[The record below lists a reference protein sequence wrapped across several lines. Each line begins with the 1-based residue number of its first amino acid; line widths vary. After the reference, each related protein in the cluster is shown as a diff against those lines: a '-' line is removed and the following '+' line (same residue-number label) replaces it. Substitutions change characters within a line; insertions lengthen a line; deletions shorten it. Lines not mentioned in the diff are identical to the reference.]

1 MRLLGNFAFCFWFLG
16 LASLAHADRIKD
28 LASLAG
34 VRNNQL
40 VGYGL
45 VVGLSGTGDA
55 NLGIT
60 LQSMQAM
67 LSRFGMSTD
76 TSGLSGA
83 NAAAVMVTA
92 DLAPFIK
99 PGQTL
104 DVTVSAL
111 GASASLR
118 GGTLLMTPLL
128 GADGQ
133 TYAIAQGNLAVGGLG
148 VAAAD
153 GSSLTVNIPTV
164 GRVPQGATVE
174 KMVETPFLEN
184 EFLILNLHRSDFSTA
199 SALSS
204 AVDDI
209 FGQGTAVPIDGSSI
223 RVQAPADLTQRV
235 SFVSLLENVEVEPA
249 TPPAQVIVNSRTGTI
264 IINGNV
270 RVTPAA
276 ITHGSLTVRVTE
288 DPNVQ
293 TQTNVVANDAGIVAT
308 PAAPVVTPDS
318 AVDTEEKLAKA
329 FVFDPGIQLTE
340 IVDAINAVGATPSDL
355 VAILEALK
363 VSGALRAQLISSA
376 RGLVA
381 HYAS

>member
-1 MRLLGNFAFCFWFLG
+1 MARKLFHTLLIIVFALFST
-16 LASLAHADRIKD
+16 AVSADRIKD

-34 VRNNQL
+34 VRANQL

-45 VVGLSGTGDA
+45 VVGLSGTGDK

-76 TSGLSGA
+76 IEGLNGS
-83 NAAAVMVTA
+83 NAAAVMVTSE
-92 DLAPFIK
+92 LGPFLK

-111 GASASLR
+111 GAAESLR

-148 VAAAD
+148 VQGED
-153 GSSLTVNIPTV
+153 NSSLTVNIPTV

-199 SALSS
+199 A
-204 AVDDI
+204 AVAEAIDKI
-209 FGQGTAVPIDGSSI
+209 FGDGIAVAIDGSSI
-223 RVQAPADLTQRV
+223 RVRAPVDPSQRV
-235 SFVSLLENVEVEPA
+235 SFVGLLESVEVEPSA
-249 TPPAQVIVNSRTGTI
+249 PPAQVIVNSRTGTI

-288 DPNVQ
+288 DPKTEAQN
-293 TQTNVVANDAGIVAT
+293 TVVADGENVIVA
-308 PAAPVVTPDS
+308 PVEPLVTPD
-318 AVDTEEKLAKA
+318 TEITAQEETAKA
-329 FVFDPGIQLTE
+329 FMFDPGVDLTD

-363 VSGALRAQLISSA
+363 VSGALRAQLIII
-376 RGLVA
+376 
-381 HYAS
+381 

>member
-1 MRLLGNFAFCFWFLG
+1 MAQKLFHTLLIVIFALFST
-16 LASLAHADRIKD
+16 AVSADRIKD

-34 VRNNQL
+34 VRANQL

-45 VVGLSGTGDA
+45 VVGLSGSGDK

-76 TSGLSGA
+76 VAGLNGS

-92 DLAPFIK
+92 ELGPFLK

-111 GASASLR
+111 GAAESLR

-148 VAAAD
+148 VQGED
-153 GSSLTVNIPTV
+153 DSSLTVNIPTV

-199 SALSS
+199 A
-204 AVDDI
+204 AVAEGIDKI
-209 FGQGTAVPIDGSSI
+209 FGDGIAVAIDGSSI
-223 RVQAPADLTQRV
+223 RVRAPVDPSQRV
-235 SFVSLLENVEVEPA
+235 AFVGLLESVEVEPA
-249 TPPAQVIVNSRTGTI
+249 APPAQVIVNSRTGTI

-288 DPNVQ
+288 DPKTEAQN
-293 TQTNVVANDAGIVAT
+293 TVVADGDNVIVAPT
-308 PAAPVVTPDS
+308 DPLVTPD
-318 AVDTEEKLAKA
+318 TEITAEEETAKA
-329 FVFDPGIQLTE
+329 FMFDPGVDLTD

-363 VSGALRAQLISSA
+363 VSGALRAQLIII
-376 RGLVA
+376 
-381 HYAS
+381 

>member
-1 MRLLGNFAFCFWFLG
+1 LHSAFGFSG

-67 LSRFGMSTD
+67 LSRFGMSTE

-111 GASASLR
+111 GASESLR

-199 SALSS
+199 SSLSR

-223 RVQAPADLTQRV
+223 RVQAPADPTQRV

-293 TQTNVVANDAGIVAT
+293 TQTNVVANDAGVVAT

-318 AVDTEEKLAKA
+318 AVDAEEKMAKA
-329 FVFDPGIQLTE
+329 FVFDPGIQLTD

-363 VSGALRAQLISSA
+363 VSGALRAQLIII
-376 RGLVA
+376 
-381 HYAS
+381 

>member
-1 MRLLGNFAFCFWFLG
+1 MAQKFIHTLLIIGFALFST
-16 LASLAHADRIKD
+16 AVSADRIKD

-34 VRNNQL
+34 VRANQL

-45 VVGLSGTGDA
+45 VVGLSGSGDK

-76 TSGLSGA
+76 VTGLNGS

-92 DLAPFIK
+92 ELGPFLK

-111 GASASLR
+111 GAAESLR

-148 VAAAD
+148 VQGED
-153 GSSLTVNIPTV
+153 DSSLTVNIPTV

-199 SALSS
+199 A
-204 AVDDI
+204 AVAEAIDKI
-209 FGQGTAVPIDGSSI
+209 FGDGIAVAIDGSSI
-223 RVQAPADLTQRV
+223 RVRAPVDPSQRV
-235 SFVSLLENVEVEPA
+235 AFVGLLESVEVEPA
-249 TPPAQVIVNSRTGTI
+249 APPAQVIVNSRTGTI
-264 IINGNV
+264 IINETQRAYEV
-270 RVTPAA
+270 SSKSITAA
-276 ITHGSLTVRVTE
+276 DEMMRY
-288 DPNVQ
+288 
-293 TQTNVVANDAGIVAT
+293 
-308 PAAPVVTPDS
+308 
-318 AVDTEEKLAKA
+318 
-329 FVFDPGIQLTE
+329 
-340 IVDAINAVGATPSDL
+340 
-355 VAILEALK
+355 
-363 VSGALRAQLISSA
+363 ISNN
-376 RGLVA
+376 L
-381 HYAS
+381 

>member
-1 MRLLGNFAFCFWFLG
+1 MGNLIVRLGFFFLLSFGSAAAF
-16 LASLAHADRIKD
+16 ADRIKD
-28 LASLAG
+28 IATLAG
-34 VRNNQL
+34 VRTNQL

-45 VVGLSGTGDA
+45 VVGLSGTGDN
-55 NLGIT
+55 NLGLT

-67 LSRFGMSTD
+67 LSRFGMTLD
-76 TSGLSGA
+76 QTGLSGA

-92 DLAPFIK
+92 DLAPFMK
-99 PGQTL
+99 PGQPL

-111 GASASLR
+111 GGASSLR

-148 VAAAD
+148 VEGAD

-174 KMVETPFLEN
+174 KLVETPFLQTEY
-184 EFLILNLHRSDFSTA
+184 LSLNLHRNDFSTA
-199 SALSS
+199 A
-204 AVDDI
+204 AVAEAVGEI
-209 FGQGTAVPIDGSSI
+209 FGEDIAVPIDGASI
-223 RVQAPADLTQRV
+223 RVRAPVDPSQRV
-235 SFVSLLENVEVEPA
+235 AFVGLLENVEVQPSA
-249 TPPAQVIVNSRTGTI
+249 PPAQVIVNSRTGTV

-270 RVTPAA
+270 RVTPSA

-288 DPNVQ
+288 DPIVT
-293 TQTNVVANDAGIVAT
+293 TQDSIIATDTAVVST
-308 PAAPVVTPDS
+308 PAEPVVTPDT
-318 AVDTEEKLAKA
+318 AIDAEEQTAKA
-329 FVFDPGIQLTE
+329 FVFDPGVSLTE

-363 VSGALRAQLISSA
+363 VSGALRAQLIII
-376 RGLVA
+376 
-381 HYAS
+381 

>member
-1 MRLLGNFAFCFWFLG
+1 MMAHKLFHTLLIIVFAFFST
-16 LASLAHADRIKD
+16 AVSADRIKD

-34 VRNNQL
+34 VRANQL

-45 VVGLSGTGDA
+45 VVGLSGTGDK

-76 TSGLSGA
+76 VAGLNGS

-92 DLAPFIK
+92 ELGPFLK

-111 GASASLR
+111 GAAGSLR

-128 GADGQ
+128 GADGL

-148 VAAAD
+148 VQGED
-153 GSSLTVNIPTV
+153 DSSLTINIPTV

-199 SALSS
+199 A
-204 AVDDI
+204 AVAEAIDTI
-209 FGQGTAVPIDGSSI
+209 FGDGIAVAIDGSSI
-223 RVQAPADLTQRV
+223 RVRAPVDPSQRV
-235 SFVSLLENVEVEPA
+235 AFVGLLESVEVEPA
-249 TPPAQVIVNSRTGTI
+249 APPAQVVVNSRTGTI

-288 DPNVQ
+288 DPKTEAQN
-293 TQTNVVANDAGIVAT
+293 TVVADGDNVIVAPT
-308 PAAPVVTPDS
+308 DPLVTPD
-318 AVDTEEKLAKA
+318 TEITAEEETAKA
-329 FVFDPGIQLTE
+329 FMFDPGVNLTD

-363 VSGALRAQLISSA
+363 VSGALRAQLIII
-376 RGLVA
+376 
-381 HYAS
+381 

>member
-1 MRLLGNFAFCFWFLG
+1 MAQKLFHTLLIVIFALFST
-16 LASLAHADRIKD
+16 AVSADRIKD

-34 VRNNQL
+34 VRANQL

-45 VVGLSGTGDA
+45 VVGLSGSGDK

-76 TSGLSGA
+76 VAGLNGS

-92 DLAPFIK
+92 ELGPFLK

-111 GASASLR
+111 GAAESLR

-148 VAAAD
+148 VQGEDA
-153 GSSLTVNIPTV
+153 SSLTVNIPTV

-199 SALSS
+199 A
-204 AVDDI
+204 AVAEGIDKI
-209 FGQGTAVPIDGSSI
+209 FGEGIAVAIDGSSI
-223 RVQAPADLTQRV
+223 RVRAPVDPSQRV
-235 SFVSLLENVEVEPA
+235 AFVGLLESVEVEPA
-249 TPPAQVIVNSRTGTI
+249 APPAQVIVNSRTGTI

-276 ITHGSLTVRVTE
+276 ITHGSLTVRVRE
-288 DPNVQ
+288 DPKTE
-293 TQTNVVANDAGIVAT
+293 TQNTVVADGENIIVAPT
-308 PAAPVVTPDS
+308 DPLVTPDTGIT
-318 AVDTEEKLAKA
+318 AQEETAKA
-329 FVFDPGIQLTE
+329 FMFDPGVDLTD

-363 VSGALRAQLISSA
+363 VSGALRAQLIII
-376 RGLVA
+376 
-381 HYAS
+381 

>member
-1 MRLLGNFAFCFWFLG
+1 MMAHKLFHTLLIIVFAFFST
-16 LASLAHADRIKD
+16 AVSADRIKD

-34 VRNNQL
+34 VRANQL

-45 VVGLSGTGDA
+45 VVGLSGTGDK

-76 TSGLSGA
+76 VAGLNGS

-92 DLAPFIK
+92 ELGPFLK

-111 GASASLR
+111 GAAGSLR

-128 GADGQ
+128 GADGL

-148 VAAAD
+148 VQGEDA
-153 GSSLTVNIPTV
+153 SSLTVNIPTV

-199 SALSS
+199 A
-204 AVDDI
+204 AVAEGIDKI
-209 FGQGTAVPIDGSSI
+209 FGEGIAVAIDGSSI
-223 RVQAPADLTQRV
+223 RVRAPVDPSQRV
-235 SFVSLLENVEVEPA
+235 AFVGLLESVEVEPA
-249 TPPAQVIVNSRTGTI
+249 APPAQVIVNSRTGTI

-276 ITHGSLTVRVTE
+276 ITHGSLTVRVRE
-288 DPNVQ
+288 DPKTEAQN
-293 TQTNVVANDAGIVAT
+293 TVVADGDNVIVAPT
-308 PAAPVVTPDS
+308 DPLVTPDTGIT
-318 AVDTEEKLAKA
+318 AQEETAKA
-329 FVFDPGIQLTE
+329 FMFDPGVDLTD

-363 VSGALRAQLISSA
+363 VSGALRAQLIII
-376 RGLVA
+376 
-381 HYAS
+381 

>member
-1 MRLLGNFAFCFWFLG
+1 MAQKFIHTLLIIGFALFST
-16 LASLAHADRIKD
+16 AVSADRIKD

-34 VRNNQL
+34 VRANQL

-45 VVGLSGTGDA
+45 VVGLSGSGDK

-76 TSGLSGA
+76 VTGLNGS

-92 DLAPFIK
+92 ELGPFLK

-111 GASASLR
+111 GAAESLR

-148 VAAAD
+148 VQGED
-153 GSSLTVNIPTV
+153 NSSLTVNIPTV

-199 SALSS
+199 A
-204 AVDDI
+204 AVAEAIDTI
-209 FGQGTAVPIDGSSI
+209 FGDGIAVAIDGSSI
-223 RVQAPADLTQRV
+223 RVRAPVDPSQRV
-235 SFVSLLENVEVEPA
+235 AFVGLLESVEVEPA
-249 TPPAQVIVNSRTGTI
+249 APPAQVIVNSRTGTI

-288 DPNVQ
+288 DPKTEAQN
-293 TQTNVVANDAGIVAT
+293 TVVADGDNVIVAPT
-308 PAAPVVTPDS
+308 DPLVTPD
-318 AVDTEEKLAKA
+318 TEITAEEETAKA
-329 FVFDPGIQLTE
+329 FMFDPGVNLTD

-363 VSGALRAQLISSA
+363 VSGALRAQLIII
-376 RGLVA
+376 
-381 HYAS
+381 

>member
-1 MRLLGNFAFCFWFLG
+1 MRLLVNFSFCFWLSG
-16 LASLAHADRIKD
+16 LASLAYADRIKD
-28 LASLAG
+28 LANLAG

-111 GASASLR
+111 GASESLR

-199 SALSS
+199 SAVSR

-209 FGQGTAVPIDGSSI
+209 FGQGTAIPIDGSSI
-223 RVQAPADLTQRV
+223 RVQAPADPTQRV

-293 TQTNVVANDAGIVAT
+293 TQTNVIANDAGVVAT

-318 AVDTEEKLAKA
+318 AVDAEEKMAKA
-329 FVFDPGIQLTE
+329 FVFDPGIQLTD

-363 VSGALRAQLISSA
+363 VSGALRAQLIII
-376 RGLVA
+376 
-381 HYAS
+381 

>member
-1 MRLLGNFAFCFWFLG
+1 MGNLIIRLG
-16 LASLAHADRIKD
+16 LFFLLSFGSAAAFADRVKD
-28 LASLAG
+28 IATLAG
-34 VRNNQL
+34 VRTNQL

-45 VVGLSGTGDA
+45 VVGLSGTGDN
-55 NLGIT
+55 NLGLT

-67 LSRFGMSTD
+67 LSRFGMSLDQT
-76 TSGLSGA
+76 GLSGA

-92 DLAPFIK
+92 DLAPFMK
-99 PGQTL
+99 PGQLL

-111 GASASLR
+111 GGASSLR

-148 VAAAD
+148 VEGAD

-174 KMVETPFLEN
+174 KLVETPFLQTEY
-184 EFLILNLHRSDFSTA
+184 LILNLHRNDFSTA
-199 SALSS
+199 A
-204 AVDDI
+204 AVAEAVSEI
-209 FGQGTAVPIDGSSI
+209 FGEDIAVPIDGASI
-223 RVQAPADLTQRV
+223 RVRAPVDPSQRV
-235 SFVSLLENVEVEPA
+235 AFVGLLENVEVQPSA
-249 TPPAQVIVNSRTGTI
+249 PPAQVIVNSRTGSV

-270 RVTPAA
+270 RVTPSA

-288 DPNVQ
+288 DPIVT
-293 TQTNVVANDAGIVAT
+293 TQDSVIATETAVVST
-308 PAAPVVTPDS
+308 PAEPVVTPDT
-318 AVDTEEKLAKA
+318 AINAEEETAKA
-329 FVFDPGIQLTE
+329 FVFDPGVSLTE

-363 VSGALRAQLISSA
+363 VSGALRAQLIII
-376 RGLVA
+376 
-381 HYAS
+381 

>member
-1 MRLLGNFAFCFWFLG
+1 MAHKLFHTLLIIVFAFFST
-16 LASLAHADRIKD
+16 AVSADRIKD

-34 VRNNQL
+34 VRANQL

-45 VVGLSGTGDA
+45 VVGLSGTGDK

-76 TSGLSGA
+76 VAGLNGS

-92 DLAPFIK
+92 ELGPFLK

-111 GASASLR
+111 GAAESLR

-128 GADGQ
+128 GADGL

-148 VAAAD
+148 VQGED
-153 GSSLTVNIPTV
+153 DSSLTINIPTV

-199 SALSS
+199 A
-204 AVDDI
+204 AVAEAIDTI
-209 FGQGTAVPIDGSSI
+209 FGDGIAVAIDGSSI
-223 RVQAPADLTQRV
+223 RVRAPVDPSQRV
-235 SFVSLLENVEVEPA
+235 AFVGLLESVEVEPA
-249 TPPAQVIVNSRTGTI
+249 APPAQVIVNSRTGTI

-288 DPNVQ
+288 DPKTEAQN
-293 TQTNVVANDAGIVAT
+293 TVVADGDNVIVAPT
-308 PAAPVVTPDS
+308 DPLVTPD
-318 AVDTEEKLAKA
+318 TEITAEEETAKA
-329 FVFDPGIQLTE
+329 FMFDPGVNLTD

-363 VSGALRAQLISSA
+363 VSGALRAQLIII
-376 RGLVA
+376 
-381 HYAS
+381 

>member
-1 MRLLGNFAFCFWFLG
+1 MKLLIKFAFCFWFLL
-16 LASLAHADRIKD
+16 LANLAHADRIKD
-28 LASLAG
+28 LANLAG

-111 GASASLR
+111 GGSDSLR

-199 SALSS
+199 SAVSR

-209 FGQGTAVPIDGSSI
+209 FGQGTAVAIDGSSI
-223 RVQAPADLTQRV
+223 RVQAPADPTQRV

-293 TQTNVVANDAGIVAT
+293 TQTNVVANDAGVIAT

-318 AVDTEEKLAKA
+318 AVGSEEKLAKA
-329 FVFDPGIQLTE
+329 FVFDPGIQLTD

-363 VSGALRAQLISSA
+363 VSGALRAQLIII
-376 RGLVA
+376 
-381 HYAS
+381 

>member
-1 MRLLGNFAFCFWFLG
+1 MRLLVNFTFCFWLSG
-16 LASLAHADRIKD
+16 LASLAYADRIKD
-28 LASLAG
+28 LANLAG

-67 LSRFGMSTD
+67 LARFGMSTD

-111 GASASLR
+111 GASESLR

-199 SALSS
+199 SAVSR

-223 RVQAPADLTQRV
+223 RVQAPADPTQRV

-293 TQTNVVANDAGIVAT
+293 TQTNVIANDAGVVAT

-318 AVDTEEKLAKA
+318 AVDAEEKMAKA
-329 FVFDPGIQLTE
+329 FVFDPGIQLTD

-363 VSGALRAQLISSA
+363 VSGALRAQLIII
-376 RGLVA
+376 
-381 HYAS
+381 

>member
-1 MRLLGNFAFCFWFLG
+1 MGNLIIRFGLLFLLSFDSAAAF
-16 LASLAHADRIKD
+16 ADRVKD
-28 LASLAG
+28 IATLAG
-34 VRNNQL
+34 VRTNQL

-45 VVGLSGTGDA
+45 VVGLSGTGDN
-55 NLGIT
+55 NLGLT

-67 LSRFGMSTD
+67 LSRFGMTLD
-76 TSGLSGA
+76 QTGLSGA

-92 DLAPFIK
+92 DLAPFMK
-99 PGQTL
+99 PGQPL

-111 GASASLR
+111 GGASSLR

-148 VAAAD
+148 VEGAD

-174 KMVETPFLEN
+174 KLVETPFLQTEY
-184 EFLILNLHRSDFSTA
+184 LILNLHRNDFSTA
-199 SALSS
+199 A
-204 AVDDI
+204 AVAEAVGEI
-209 FGQGTAVPIDGSSI
+209 FGEDIAVPIDGASI
-223 RVQAPADLTQRV
+223 RVRAPVDPSQRV
-235 SFVSLLENVEVEPA
+235 AFVGLLENVEVQPSA
-249 TPPAQVIVNSRTGTI
+249 PPAQVIVNSRTGTV

-270 RVTPAA
+270 RVTPSA

-288 DPNVQ
+288 DPIVTTQDNVIA
-293 TQTNVVANDAGIVAT
+293 TENAVVAT
-308 PAAPVVTPDS
+308 PGEPVVTPDT
-318 AVDTEEKLAKA
+318 AIDAEEETAKA
-329 FVFDPGIQLTE
+329 FVFDPGVSLTE

-363 VSGALRAQLISSA
+363 VSGALRAQLIII
-376 RGLVA
+376 
-381 HYAS
+381 

>member
-1 MRLLGNFAFCFWFLG
+1 MRNFIVRFGLFLLLSFG
-16 LASLAHADRIKD
+16 SLAALADRVKD
-28 LASLAG
+28 IATLAG
-34 VRNNQL
+34 VRTNQL

-45 VVGLSGTGDA
+45 VVGLSGTGDN
-55 NLGIT
+55 NLTLT

-67 LSRFGMSTD
+67 LSRFGMTAD
-76 TSGLSGA
+76 QSGLSGA

-92 DLAPFIK
+92 DLAPFMK
-99 PGQTL
+99 PGQPL

-111 GASASLR
+111 GGASSLR

-148 VAAAD
+148 VEGDD

-174 KMVETPFLEN
+174 KLVETPFLQTEY
-184 EFLILNLHRSDFSTA
+184 LILNLHRNDFSTA
-199 SALSS
+199 A
-204 AVDDI
+204 AVAEAVSGI
-209 FGQGTAVPIDGSSI
+209 FGEDIAVPIDGASI
-223 RVQAPADLTQRV
+223 RVRAPVDPSQRV
-235 SFVSLLENVEVEPA
+235 AFVGLLENVEVQPA
-249 TPPAQVIVNSRTGTI
+249 TPPAQVIVNSRTGTV

-270 RVTPAA
+270 RVTPSA

-288 DPNVQ
+288 DTLVTPQDNVIA
-293 TQTNVVANDAGIVAT
+293 TENAVIAT
-308 PAAPVVTPDS
+308 PAEPVVTPDT
-318 AVDTEEKLAKA
+318 AINAEEQTAKA
-329 FVFDPGIQLTE
+329 FVFDPGVSLTD

-363 VSGALRAQLISSA
+363 VSGSLRAQLIII
-376 RGLVA
+376 
-381 HYAS
+381 

>member
-1 MRLLGNFAFCFWFLG
+1 MGNLIIRLG
-16 LASLAHADRIKD
+16 LFFLLSFGSAAAFADRVKD
-28 LASLAG
+28 IATLAG
-34 VRNNQL
+34 VRTNQL

-45 VVGLSGTGDA
+45 VVGLSGTGDN
-55 NLGIT
+55 NLGLT

-67 LSRFGMSTD
+67 LSRFGMSLDQT
-76 TSGLSGA
+76 GLSGA

-92 DLAPFIK
+92 DLAPFMK
-99 PGQTL
+99 PGQLL

-111 GASASLR
+111 GGASSLR

-148 VAAAD
+148 VEGAD

-174 KMVETPFLEN
+174 KLVETPFLQTEY
-184 EFLILNLHRSDFSTA
+184 LILNLHRNDFSTA
-199 SALSS
+199 A
-204 AVDDI
+204 AVAEAVSEI
-209 FGQGTAVPIDGSSI
+209 FGEDIAVPIDGASI
-223 RVQAPADLTQRV
+223 RVRAPVDPSQRV
-235 SFVSLLENVEVEPA
+235 AFVGLLENVEVQPSA
-249 TPPAQVIVNSRTGTI
+249 PPAQVIVNSRTGTV

-270 RVTPAA
+270 RVTPSA

-288 DPNVQ
+288 DPIIT
-293 TQTNVVANDAGIVAT
+293 TQDSVISTETAVVST
-308 PAAPVVTPDS
+308 PAEPVVTPDT
-318 AVDTEEKLAKA
+318 AVNAEEETAKA
-329 FVFDPGIQLTE
+329 FVFDPGVSLTE

-363 VSGALRAQLISSA
+363 VSGALRAQLIII
-376 RGLVA
+376 
-381 HYAS
+381 

>member
-1 MRLLGNFAFCFWFLG
+1 MARKLFHTLLIIVFALFST
-16 LASLAHADRIKD
+16 AVSADRIKD

-34 VRNNQL
+34 VRANQL

-45 VVGLSGTGDA
+45 VVGLSGTGDK

-76 TSGLSGA
+76 IEGLNGS
-83 NAAAVMVTA
+83 NAAAVMVTSE
-92 DLAPFIK
+92 LGPFLK

-111 GASASLR
+111 GAAESLR

-148 VAAAD
+148 VQGED
-153 GSSLTVNIPTV
+153 NSSLTVNIPTV

-199 SALSS
+199 A
-204 AVDDI
+204 AVAEAIDKI
-209 FGQGTAVPIDGSSI
+209 FGDGIAVAIDGSSI
-223 RVQAPADLTQRV
+223 RVRAPVDPSQRV
-235 SFVSLLENVEVEPA
+235 SFVGLLESVEVEPSA
-249 TPPAQVIVNSRTGTI
+249 PPAQVIVNSRTGTI

-288 DPNVQ
+288 DPKTEAQN
-293 TQTNVVANDAGIVAT
+293 TVVADGDNVIVA
-308 PAAPVVTPDS
+308 PAEPSVTPD
-318 AVDTEEKLAKA
+318 TEITAQEETAKA
-329 FVFDPGIQLTE
+329 FMFDPGVDLTD

-363 VSGALRAQLISSA
+363 VSGALRAQLIII
-376 RGLVA
+376 
-381 HYAS
+381 

>member
-1 MRLLGNFAFCFWFLG
+1 MRLLVNFAFCFWLSG
-16 LASLAHADRIKD
+16 LASLANADRIKD
-28 LASLAG
+28 LANLAG

-55 NLGIT
+55 NLGST

-67 LSRFGMSTD
+67 LSRFCMSTD

-111 GASASLR
+111 GASESLR

-199 SALSS
+199 SAVSR

-223 RVQAPADLTQRV
+223 RVQAPADPTQRV

-293 TQTNVVANDAGIVAT
+293 TQTNVIANDAGVVAT
-308 PAAPVVTPDS
+308 PAVPVVTPDS
-318 AVDTEEKLAKA
+318 AVDAEEKMAKA
-329 FVFDPGIQLTE
+329 FVFDPGIQLTD

-363 VSGALRAQLISSA
+363 VSGALRAQLIII
-376 RGLVA
+376 
-381 HYAS
+381 

>member
-1 MRLLGNFAFCFWFLG
+1 MAQKLFHTLLIVIFALFST
-16 LASLAHADRIKD
+16 AVSADRIKD

-34 VRNNQL
+34 VRANQL

-45 VVGLSGTGDA
+45 VVGLSGSGDK

-76 TSGLSGA
+76 VAGLNGS

-92 DLAPFIK
+92 ELGPFLK

-111 GASASLR
+111 GAAESLR

-148 VAAAD
+148 VQGED
-153 GSSLTVNIPTV
+153 DSSLTVNIPTV

-199 SALSS
+199 A
-204 AVDDI
+204 AVAEGIDKI
-209 FGQGTAVPIDGSSI
+209 FGDGIAVAIDGSSI
-223 RVQAPADLTQRV
+223 RVRAPVDPSQRV
-235 SFVSLLENVEVEPA
+235 SFVGLLESVEVEPA
-249 TPPAQVIVNSRTGTI
+249 APPAQVIVNSRTGTI

-288 DPNVQ
+288 DPKTEAQN
-293 TQTNVVANDAGIVAT
+293 TVVADGDNVIVAPT
-308 PAAPVVTPDS
+308 DPLVTPD
-318 AVDTEEKLAKA
+318 TEITAEEETAKA
-329 FVFDPGIQLTE
+329 FMFDPGVDLTD

-363 VSGALRAQLISSA
+363 VSGALRAQLIII
-376 RGLVA
+376 
-381 HYAS
+381 

>member
-1 MRLLGNFAFCFWFLG
+1 MKLLIKFAFCFWFLL
-16 LASLAHADRIKD
+16 LANLAHADRIKD
-28 LASLAG
+28 LANLAG

-111 GASASLR
+111 GGSDSLR

-199 SALSS
+199 SAVSR

-209 FGQGTAVPIDGSSI
+209 FGQGTAVAIDGSSI
-223 RVQAPADLTQRV
+223 RVQAPADPTQRV

-293 TQTNVVANDAGIVAT
+293 TQTNVVANDAGVVAT

-318 AVDTEEKLAKA
+318 SVGAEEKLAKA
-329 FVFDPGIQLTE
+329 FVFDPGIQLTD

-363 VSGALRAQLISSA
+363 VSGALRAQLIII
-376 RGLVA
+376 
-381 HYAS
+381 

>member
-1 MRLLGNFAFCFWFLG
+1 MRLLVNFAFCFWLSG

-28 LASLAG
+28 LANLAG

-111 GASASLR
+111 GASESLR

-199 SALSS
+199 SAVSR

-223 RVQAPADLTQRV
+223 RVQAPADPTQRV

-293 TQTNVVANDAGIVAT
+293 TQTNVVANDAGVVAT
-308 PAAPVVTPDS
+308 PAAPVITPDS
-318 AVDTEEKLAKA
+318 AVDAEEKMAKA
-329 FVFDPGIQLTE
+329 FVFDPGIQLTD

-363 VSGALRAQLISSA
+363 VSGALRAQLIII
-376 RGLVA
+376 
-381 HYAS
+381 

>member
-1 MRLLGNFAFCFWFLG
+1 MAQKLFHTLLIVIFALFST
-16 LASLAHADRIKD
+16 AVSADRIKD

-34 VRNNQL
+34 VRANQL

-45 VVGLSGTGDA
+45 VVGLSGSGDK

-60 LQSMQAM
+60 MQSMQAM

-76 TSGLSGA
+76 VAGLNGS

-92 DLAPFIK
+92 ELGPFLK

-104 DVTVSAL
+104 DITVSAL
-111 GASASLR
+111 GAAESLR

-148 VAAAD
+148 VQGEDA
-153 GSSLTVNIPTV
+153 SSLTVNIPTV

-199 SALSS
+199 A
-204 AVDDI
+204 AVAEGIDKI
-209 FGQGTAVPIDGSSI
+209 FGEGIAVAIDGSSI
-223 RVQAPADLTQRV
+223 RVRAPVDPSQRV
-235 SFVSLLENVEVEPA
+235 AFVGLLESVEVEPA
-249 TPPAQVIVNSRTGTI
+249 APPAQVIVNSRTGTI

-276 ITHGSLTVRVTE
+276 ITHGSLTVRVRE
-288 DPNVQ
+288 DPKTD
-293 TQTNVVANDAGIVAT
+293 TQNTVVADGDNVIVAPT
-308 PAAPVVTPDS
+308 DPLVTPD
-318 AVDTEEKLAKA
+318 TEITAEEETAKA
-329 FVFDPGIQLTE
+329 FMFDPGVDLTD

-363 VSGALRAQLISSA
+363 VSGALRAQLIII
-376 RGLVA
+376 
-381 HYAS
+381 

>member
-1 MRLLGNFAFCFWFLG
+1 MRLLVNFAFCFWLSW

-111 GASASLR
+111 GASESLR

-184 EFLILNLHRSDFSTA
+184 EFLILNLHRSDF
-199 SALSS
+199 
-204 AVDDI
+204 
-209 FGQGTAVPIDGSSI
+209 Q
-223 RVQAPADLTQRV
+223 
-235 SFVSLLENVEVEPA
+235 
-249 TPPAQVIVNSRTGTI
+249 PPALCHARLMIFLGRE
-264 IINGNV
+264 
-270 RVTPAA
+270 R
-276 ITHGSLTVRVTE
+276 LFRLM
-288 DPNVQ
+288 
-293 TQTNVVANDAGIVAT
+293 
-308 PAAPVVTPDS
+308 APLFACKRQRIQRSVYPLS
-318 AVDTEEKLAKA
+318 AC
-329 FVFDPGIQLTE
+329 
-340 IVDAINAVGATPSDL
+340 
-355 VAILEALK
+355 LK
-363 VSGALRAQLISSA
+363 TLKWNLPHHPR
-376 RGLVA
+376 R
-381 HYAS
+381 

>member
-1 MRLLGNFAFCFWFLG
+1 MAQKLFHTILIVIFALFST
-16 LASLAHADRIKD
+16 AVSADRIKD

-34 VRNNQL
+34 VRANQL

-45 VVGLSGTGDA
+45 VVGLSGSGDK

-76 TSGLSGA
+76 VAGLNGS

-92 DLAPFIK
+92 ELGPFLK

-111 GASASLR
+111 GAAESLR

-148 VAAAD
+148 VQGEDA
-153 GSSLTVNIPTV
+153 SSLTVNIPTV

-199 SALSS
+199 A
-204 AVDDI
+204 AVAEGIDKI
-209 FGQGTAVPIDGSSI
+209 FGEGIAVAIDGSSI
-223 RVQAPADLTQRV
+223 RVRAPVDPSQRV
-235 SFVSLLENVEVEPA
+235 AFVGLLESVEVEPA
-249 TPPAQVIVNSRTGTI
+249 APPAQVIVNSRTGTI

-276 ITHGSLTVRVTE
+276 ITHGSLTVRVRE
-288 DPNVQ
+288 DPKTE
-293 TQTNVVANDAGIVAT
+293 TQNTVVADGDNVIVAPT
-308 PAAPVVTPDS
+308 DPLVTPD
-318 AVDTEEKLAKA
+318 TEITAEEETAKA
-329 FVFDPGIQLTE
+329 FMFDPGVDLTD

-363 VSGALRAQLISSA
+363 VSGALRAQLIII
-376 RGLVA
+376 
-381 HYAS
+381 

>member
-1 MRLLGNFAFCFWFLG
+1 MKLLVNFVFFFWFSA

-76 TSGLSGA
+76 TSGLSGS

-111 GASASLR
+111 GASESLR

-199 SALSS
+199 SAVSR

-209 FGQGTAVPIDGSSI
+209 FGQGSAVPIDGSSI
-223 RVQAPADLTQRV
+223 RVQAPADPTQRV
-235 SFVSLLENVEVEPA
+235 SFVSLLENIEVEPA

-293 TQTNVVANDAGIVAT
+293 TQTNVVANDAGVVAT

-318 AVDTEEKLAKA
+318 AVGVEEKLAKA
-329 FVFDPGIQLTE
+329 FVFDPGIQLTD

-363 VSGALRAQLISSA
+363 VSGALRAQLIII
-376 RGLVA
+376 
-381 HYAS
+381 

>member
-1 MRLLGNFAFCFWFLG
+1 MRFLFNLAFCFWFSALT
-16 LASLAHADRIKD
+16 SLAEADRIKD
-28 LASLAG
+28 LASFAG
-34 VRNNQL
+34 VRSNQL

-67 LSRFGMSTD
+67 LSRFGMSAE

-111 GASASLR
+111 GASESLR

-128 GADGQ
+128 GADGE

-174 KMVETPFLEN
+174 KLVETPFLDN

-199 SALSS
+199 T
-204 AVDDI
+204 AVSRAVNDI
-209 FGQGTAVPIDGSSI
+209 FGQDSAIPIDGSSI
-223 RVQAPADLTQRV
+223 RVQAPADPTQRV

-293 TQTNVVANDAGIVAT
+293 TQTNVVTNDAGVVAT

-318 AVDTEEKLAKA
+318 AVDTEEKMAKA
-329 FVFDPGIQLTE
+329 FVFDPGIQLTD

-363 VSGALRAQLISSA
+363 VSGALRAQLIII
-376 RGLVA
+376 
-381 HYAS
+381 